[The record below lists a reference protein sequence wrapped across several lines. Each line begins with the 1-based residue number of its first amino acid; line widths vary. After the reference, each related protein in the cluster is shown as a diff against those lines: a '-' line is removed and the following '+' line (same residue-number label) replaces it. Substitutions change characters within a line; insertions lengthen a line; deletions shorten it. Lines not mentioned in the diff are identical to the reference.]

1 MRRVKI
7 KKGFCMIRLEN
18 AIANGEIE
26 KIKTLYYEAFPKEE
40 QKPFELISQ
49 KQAEGLVEILSIKN
63 ENNFCGLVLLAKSE
77 NLVLLDYF
85 AIVKEFRGQKIGSEV
100 LRILQDRFK
109 HEKLIIEIEN
119 SNAVCENKSE
129 RIRRKHFY
137 LKNGLKQVPFEVD
150 LFGVEMEIL
159 TNNQL
164 LTFEEY
170 YRVYY
175 KVFGSIVVGKIKL
188 MEQNFSIHTK

>member
-1 MRRVKI
+1 MLRF

-18 AIANGEIE
+18 AITNGEIG
-26 KIKTLYYEAFPKEE
+26 KIKTLYYEAFPKDE

-63 ENNFCGLVLLAKSE
+63 EENFCGLVLLAKSE
-77 NLVLLDYF
+77 NLVLLDYL

-119 SNAVCENKSE
+119 PNVVCDNKPE

-159 TNNQL
+159 TNNQPL
-164 LTFEEY
+164 IFEEY

-175 KVFGSIVVGKIKL
+175 NVFGSIVVGNICL
-188 MEQNFSIHTK
+188 SSLYNQ